1 MKNTAFFI
9 IFACCLLILS
19 SCARNTIPEVQ
30 KIPEPLEEI
39 HDNNLKKRSQGSLW
53 SANNDSMFADHKAR
67 NVGDIVTV
75 TIAEKAS
82 ATKAAKTTAGRS
94 SNWAAGIP
102 NLFGLEKA
110 DVILKQNDH
119 AELSNLISANFSNTF
134 DGNGTT
140 VRTDNLT
147 ASLTTQVIGTYSNGN
162 LKIRGGKEVTV
173 NNEIQVIY
181 ITGIIRPVD
190 ITSLNTVDSSKIL
203 NARITYTGKGILS
216 DKQRAGWLGRAV
228 DYVWPF

>member
-1 MKNTAFFI
+1 MKNSI
-9 IFACCLLILS
+9 LLLLSIFYLVSLS
-19 SCARNTIPEVQ
+19 SCARDTIPEVE

-39 HDNNLKKRSQGSLW
+39 HSSNLKKRSQGSLW
-53 SANNDSMFADHKAR
+53 SPNNNSMFSDHKAR

-75 TIAEKAS
+75 TIAEKAT

-102 NLFGLEKA
+102 NLLGLEKA
-110 DVILKQNDH
+110 DVILDQNDH
-119 AELSNLISANFSNTF
+119 TELSNLISANFSNTF

-140 VRTDNLT
+140 IRTDNLT

-173 NNEIQVIY
+173 NNEVQVIY
-181 ITGIIRPVD
+181 ITGIVRPVD

-216 DKQRAGWLGRAV
+216 DKQKAGWLGRAV